1 MVHHCMLPLTNITLT
16 IDIAVASI
24 KERSWGA
31 ELLMAGDL
39 NVNLM
44 EPEVER
50 REVEIVAVL
59 TMAGL

>member
-1 MVHHCMLPLTNITLT
+1 MT
-16 IDIAVASI
+16 IDSAVASI

-44 EPEVER
+44 EPEVDR
-50 REVEIVAVL
+50 REVEIAAVL

>member
-1 MVHHCMLPLTNITLT
+1 MT
-16 IDIAVASI
+16 IDISVASI

-44 EPEVER
+44 EPEVDR
-50 REVEIVAVL
+50 REVEIAAVL
-59 TMAGL
+59 IMAGL